1 MNDAA
6 GKRRG
11 MTALGVLGLLCYA
24 VHGGQYLLRRQG
36 ENLLWV
42 CHLGALA
49 VGLGLLIRQ
58 PGLVAVGTLWLTV
71 GLPLWIY
78 DLASGG
84 EFLPTSLLTH
94 VGGLILGFIGI
105 RRLGLPK
112 GLWWKSA
119 FGLAAIFLVTRVATP
134 PPSNVNLA
142 YRIYPGFERY
152 FFGSHAFYLAGLLA
166 LFSVVA
172 LGFQVG
178 LRGLGFAPPEKS

>member
-1 MNDAA
+1 MSASPGNRH
-6 GKRRG
+6 GL
-11 MTALGVLGLLCYA
+11 TVLGVVGLLLYV

-49 VGLGLLIRQ
+49 VGLGLLIRH

-84 EFLPTSLLTH
+84 EFIPTSLLTH
-94 VGGLILGFIGI
+94 VGGLILGLTGI
-105 RRLGLPK
+105 RKLGVPK

-119 FGLAAIFLVTRVATP
+119 LGLVAIFFVTRLSTP
-134 PPSNVNLA
+134 PQANVNLA
-142 YRIYPGFERY
+142 HRIYPGFERY
-152 FFGSHAFYLAGLLA
+152 FFDSHAFYLAGLLA
-166 LFSVVA
+166 LFSAVA
-172 LGFQVG
+172 LGFQAG
-178 LRGLGFAPPEKS
+178 LRRAGFAPPEKS